1 MPWTGGTGRG
11 FTTGRPWL
19 PFASDSGTRNVAGQ
33 DGDPRSVLATY
44 RALLALRRAS
54 PALHVGASAPVA
66 EGPDV
71 YAWRREHDG
80 EVFLCAVNFTDRE
93 TAFTLPG
100 TGGEGRAW
108 QVRYDSVDP
117 VRTEPLPAP
126 GSVAMR
132 PLEALVLEPR

>member
-19 PFASDSGTRNVAGQ
+19 PFAPDSGTRNVAAQ
-33 DGDPRSVLATY
+33 SGDPGSVLVTY

-54 PALHVGASAPVA
+54 PALQVGASTEVVT
-66 EGPDV
+66 GPDV

-80 EVFLCAVNFTDRE
+80 QVFLCAVNFADRRAAVALP
-93 TAFTLPG
+93 TAG
-100 TGGEGRAW
+100 TGAGSW
-108 QVRYDSVDP
+108 QVRYGSVDP
-117 VRTEPLPAP
+117 MPTGPLAAP

-132 PLEALVLEPR
+132 PLEALVLEAG